1 MRTKRRW
8 QRCIYAHYSFY
19 ANPIFVN
26 ASASD
31 TLYEQVKANLQQAVD
46 AFDAADAKAY
56 SAASFAAWKQAV
68 DEARAL
74 LAQGAPDRDALT
86 AALDKVT
93 TAQKALAPAESGKPG
108 TGGGTGNGGG
118 TGTDTKKPVAV
129 SGNGKKGNLPQTG
142 DDADGAVATVAL
154 AGGALVVAG
163 IAARKRLSA
172 NGK

>member
-1 MRTKRRW
+1 MLAGGLLTS
-8 QRCIYAHYSFY
+8 CSLL
-19 ANPIFVN
+19 P
-26 ASASD
+26 
-31 TLYEQVKANLQQAVD
+31 
-46 AFDAADAKAY
+46 
-56 SAASFAAWKQAV
+56 AASPRHEGTASSQAPQYYSDAWLSDDSLHYVYSYA
-68 DEARAL
+68 
-74 LAQGAPDRDALT
+74 
-86 AALDKVT
+86 
-93 TAQKALAPAESGKPG
+93 
-108 TGGGTGNGGG
+108 GNGGG